1 MKTDRLFLGLLVVLG
16 GIALIASSFQY
27 ASLPGQAYGAGTM
40 PRVVGSCGILLG
52 LALLVEGWRQ
62 GAARQRFALADWA
75 RDRRGLA
82 VLAVLLGVV
91 AYIISA
97 GALGFIPVA
106 FTLLVALMLLGKV
119 RLLPALV
126 VSVIASVAVYVVFS
140 RFLLVPLPRGPLE
153 ALLW

>member
-1 MKTDRLFLGLLVVLG
+1 MKADRLFLGLLVVLG
-16 GIALIASSFQY
+16 GIALIASSFAY
-27 ASLPGQAYGAGTM
+27 PSLPGQAYGAGTM
-40 PRVVGSCGILLG
+40 PRVVGGFGILLG
-52 LALLVEGWRQ
+52 AALLLQGWRQ
-62 GAARQRFALADWA
+62 GADRQRFARADWA
-75 RDRRGLA
+75 RGRQGLA

-91 AYIISA
+91 VYIVAAEPI
-97 GALGFIPVA
+97 GFIPVA
-106 FTLLVALMLLGKV
+106 GTLLLALMLLGKV